1 MLGLACISMTRTRRG
16 LRAPPRKLFN
26 LVCLSIKKK
35 KAIGFFRDNNK
46 IIIKGNSYF
55 CGQGKSKQ
63 ILAKH
68 YNIGIADADLLDGGT
83 RHPNLALLKIAGFL
97 HDNNIE
103 FHLIEDSNADVSGF
117 DYIYMSKVFTFTRD
131 PLFLSQCHLTK
142 KPRIRMGGTGGYATE
157 KNILKFRKARGKDM
171 SMLEEDPFLNR
182 FLNHCGGDKVNG
194 IDMARQMPYYHLYDH
209 FVYGKIANGAKR
221 SHYKDY
227 LDYSIGF
234 LTRGCFRHC
243 PFCVNKLEDTITKY
257 SEISWFYDKERPFI
271 YLWDDNFLA
280 AKKEIWKPLLQEL
293 IDTGRPFQFR
303 QGLDERIIAEHE
315 DGEEIAEMLSKSKY
329 HGDYIFA
336 FDNWRDRDKIVKALK
351 IWKYYN
357 PKRITK
363 FYLFCGFMLKDG
375 DKEHLYKDIWE
386 LFHRIKILMQYG
398 CLGYVMRH
406 ADYKNYTTNNLSNIY
421 VQIARWCNQPQFFK
435 KMSFWEY
442 VYRNQSYYEQTSL
455 EMDVPDI
462 KSYEEY
468 VADVEAGEY
477 DGIKTCNT
485 LRTLLNVLTTF
496 PEHKEELL
504 EMFNYK
510 MMDLVDPTLWE
521 RK

>member
-1 MLGLACISMTRTRRG
+1 M
-16 LRAPPRKLFN
+16 
-26 LVCLSIKKK
+26 
-35 KAIGFFRDNNK
+35 
-46 IIIKGNSYF
+46 
-55 CGQGKSKQ
+55 
-63 ILAKH
+63 AKH

-243 PFCVNKLEDTITKY
+243 PFCVNKLENRIFPY
-257 SEISWFYDKERPFI
+257 SDLEWFLDDERDENGHLLRPYI

-280 AKKEIWKPLLQEL
+280 SDPSIWRVLLQQL

-303 QGLDERIIAEHE
+303 QGLDERMLAQSPH
-315 DGEEIAEMLSKSKY
+315 GEEMAEMLSHAKY
-329 HGDYIFA
+329 HGDFIFA
-336 FDNWRDRDKIVKALK
+336 FDNWKDRELIEKALK
-351 IWKYYN
+351 IWKRYN
-357 PKRITK
+357 PKKGTK
-363 FYLFCGFMLKDG
+363 FYLFCG
-375 DKEHLYKDIWE
+375 
-386 LFHRIKILMQYG
+386 
-398 CLGYVMRH
+398 
-406 ADYKNYTTNNLSNIY
+406 
-421 VQIARWCNQPQFFK
+421 
-435 KMSFWEY
+435 
-442 VYRNQSYYEQTSL
+442 YRL
-455 EMDVPDI
+455 
-462 KSYEEY
+462 
-468 VADVEAGEY
+468 
-477 DGIKTCNT
+477 
-485 LRTLLNVLTTF
+485 
-496 PEHKEELL
+496 KEESHQKFYQDTTTVLQEDVLL
-504 EMFNYK
+504 GIC
-510 MMDLVDPTLWE
+510 LS
-521 RK
+521 